1 MPALYIKASAPAQK
15 PGGRSGKR
23 TVSPIQINPSKTK
36 PSQIKPSK
44 IAWFYLVLFVQIGT
58 FQWVTTNP
66 NKNFPPAS
74 PPPEKRSARRAFVF
88 RQSGEDSTGS
98 DFAKAIVL
106 KLDARATREMEEGST
121 DRALRGPRSAT
132 PGTH

>member
-1 MPALYIKASAPAQK
+1 MAALYMKARAPAQK
-15 PGGRSGKR
+15 PGGLSAKGA
-23 TVSPIQINPSKTK
+23 VSPIQINPSKTK

-44 IAWFYLVLFVQIGT
+44 IAWFYLVLFVRIGT

-66 NKNFPPAS
+66 NKNFLPAS

-98 DFAKAIVL
+98 GFAKEIVL
-106 KLDARATREMEEGST
+106 KNWRSSIATSH
-121 DRALRGPRSAT
+121 PVS
-132 PGTH
+132 